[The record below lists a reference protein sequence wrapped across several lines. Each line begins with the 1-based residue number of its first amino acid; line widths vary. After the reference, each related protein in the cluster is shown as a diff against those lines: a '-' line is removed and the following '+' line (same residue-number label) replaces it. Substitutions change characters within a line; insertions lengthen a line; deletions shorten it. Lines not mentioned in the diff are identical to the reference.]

1 MAAVSGTYT
10 TADSIGQREDLTDA
24 IYMIS
29 PEKTPFTSMIGRSK
43 AQAVFHE
50 WQEDSLAAAD
60 GSNKR
65 AEGNEASF
73 TTPDPTV
80 RRGNYCQISDK
91 TAIVSETLE
100 AVRKAGRKSE
110 MAREMAKRSK
120 ELKID
125 VETILLSNQ
134 AASGTDPRALGGL
147 PSWLATNTVFD
158 ATSGSDPTA
167 TSGAP
172 TDARND
178 SSAQV
183 ALTEDMLKT
192 VVQSCW
198 TEGAEPSIIMAG
210 AFNKTAVSA
219 FAGNADKVVNLS
231 GAKPGVIVASMDVY
245 VSEFGNLKV
254 VPNRWQRTRDLFVL
268 DPSHLAVAFLRGYKS
283 TALSKTGDAV
293 KRLINVEYT
302 LEVKNEAAQGAIYDL
317 TTS

>member
-10 TADSIGQREDLTDA
+10 TATSIGQREDLTDA

-43 AQAVFHE
+43 AQAVYHE

-60 GSNKR
+60 GANKR

-73 TTPDPTV
+73 TTPTPTV

-125 VETILLSNQ
+125 VETILLANQ
-134 AASGTDPRALGGL
+134 AASGTDPRALGGIGA
-147 PSWLATNTVFD
+147 WLATNVDKD
-158 ATSGSDPTA
+158 AAGTNPTQ

-178 SSAQV
+178 GTQR

-198 TEGAEPSIIMAG
+198 TNGAEPSIIMAG

-283 TALSKTGDAV
+283 TALSKTGDAE

-302 LEVKNEAAQGAIYDL
+302 LEVKNEKAQGAIYDL
-317 TTS
+317 LTS